1 MTVRRKN
8 VKKNMPYILIA
19 GIAFGSD
26 FWIKRHM
33 DRKYARYVVH
43 PGRRN
48 KILIEKYY
56 NCGAALNFL
65 AKKPRVM
72 RALHTVIMFFVGI
85 LYYFLLRMP
94 GHRLSKT
101 GASLLV
107 GGGLNN
113 LLDRYTKGYVV
124 DYVKFNFGPKWLRGI
139 IFNISDFCIFIGA
152 FLSVVGS
159 EVTS

>member
-56 NCGAALNFL
+56 NRGAALNFL
-65 AKKPRVM
+65 AKKYTHC
-72 RALHTVIMFFVGI
+72 A
-85 LYYFLLRMP
+85 
-94 GHRLSKT
+94 
-101 GASLLV
+101 ASCAKRREPPQLCAA
-107 GGGLNN
+107 
-113 LLDRYTKGYVV
+113 Y
-124 DYVKFNFGPKWLRGI
+124 
-139 IFNISDFCIFIGA
+139 
-152 FLSVVGS
+152 
-159 EVTS
+159 

>member
-1 MTVRRKN
+1 M
-8 VKKNMPYILIA
+8 KKNMPYILIA

-56 NCGAALNFL
+56 NRGAALNFL

-85 LYYFLLRMP
+85 LYISCSVCRDIVLARQVHLY
-94 GHRLSKT
+94 LS
-101 GASLLV
+101 AE
-107 GGGLNN
+107 
-113 LLDRYTKGYVV
+113 D
-124 DYVKFNFGPKWLRGI
+124 
-139 IFNISDFCIFIGA
+139 
-152 FLSVVGS
+152 
-159 EVTS
+159 

>member
-1 MTVRRKN
+1 M
-8 VKKNMPYILIA
+8 KKNMPYILIA

-56 NCGAALNFL
+56 NRGAALNFL

-72 RALHTVIMFFVGI
+72 RALHTVIISCSACRDTVLVKQAH
-85 LYYFLLRMP
+85 LYWL
-94 GHRLSKT
+94 
-101 GASLLV
+101 A
-107 GGGLNN
+107 
-113 LLDRYTKGYVV
+113 V
-124 DYVKFNFGPKWLRGI
+124 D
-139 IFNISDFCIFIGA
+139 
-152 FLSVVGS
+152 
-159 EVTS
+159 

>member
-1 MTVRRKN
+1 M
-8 VKKNMPYILIA
+8 KKNMPYILIA

-56 NCGAALNFL
+56 NRGAALNFL

-94 GHRLSKT
+94 GHCLSKT

-152 FLSVVGS
+152 F
-159 EVTS
+159 

>member
-1 MTVRRKN
+1 
-8 VKKNMPYILIA
+8 
-19 GIAFGSD
+19 
-26 FWIKRHM
+26 
-33 DRKYARYVVH
+33 
-43 PGRRN
+43 
-48 KILIEKYY
+48 
-56 NCGAALNFL
+56 
-65 AKKPRVM
+65 M

-124 DYVKFNFGPKWLRGI
+124 DYVKFNFGSIPSMTAQGPPPLKLTG
-139 IFNISDFCIFIGA
+139 
-152 FLSVVGS
+152 
-159 EVTS
+159 

>member
-1 MTVRRKN
+1 M
-8 VKKNMPYILIA
+8 KKNMPYILIA

-56 NCGAALNFL
+56 NRGAALNFL

-139 IFNISDFCIFIGA
+139 IFNRCGK
-152 FLSVVGS
+152 
-159 EVTS
+159 